1 MHNDAQRW
9 FYKKICNFKKD
20 EDGGIMILALMLF
33 VCMIVAG
40 GLAVDL
46 ANHERT
52 RTYLQT
58 HLDNAVLAA
67 ASLSQDMDS
76 EDVVLSYMASSGVDT
91 STINVETDIE
101 RIGGIVVGR
110 TVYATMNDDVR
121 TYFFRYFD
129 YDALEMTIES
139 RAVERVEDIEISL
152 ALDVSGSMKRPT
164 SDGRS
169 WKIDALKQ
177 AASVFVDEVL
187 SEAEEGRVSISIIP
201 YSTKVNAGADL
212 LDYYN
217 TTTEHDY
224 SHCVDFEEDDFRSLS
239 IYPNSLLQRTA
250 HFQFQGT
257 RTYDYWE
264 REWVRDD
271 PSKGEWAC
279 RIDQGFEIT
288 PLSSSAIDLKAH
300 IDSLTPEGSTS
311 IDVGVK
317 WALALLDESAQ
328 GPVSALVAEGK
339 INPAFRG
346 RPHPHSAQNNMKVLV
361 IMTDGENQTEYRM
374 RDKYASGES
383 NVFKFTAANGD
394 GPYYNVVSEER
405 SGANDGSYPYGE
417 DYFYPPYPTP
427 ENHKYLWDG
436 RLWSNMLLN
445 EHTGLSENYRQS
457 LNKKKLTWPEIWNEM
472 SPDYFAHNFI
482 GKQENNSRDGDYE
495 RDRFWDKMIK
505 TVSADEKDDRL
516 RDICATARA
525 AGIVTYTIG
534 MEVKEDDSLELLK
547 ECASTEA
554 HYFDVE
560 GMELQ
565 TAFEMIASSI
575 SMLRLT
581 K

>member
-1 MHNDAQRW
+1 MHNDAPRW

-101 RIGGIVVGR
+101 QIGGIVVGR
-110 TVYATMNDDVR
+110 TVYASMDDDVR

-129 YDALEMTIES
+129 HDALEMKIES

-152 ALDVSGSMKRPT
+152 ALDVSGSMDWPT

-177 AASVFVDEVL
+177 AASGFVDEVL

-239 IYPNSLLQRTA
+239 IYPNSLLQRSA

-257 RTYDYWE
+257 DIY
-264 REWVRDD
+264 D
-271 PSKGEWAC
+271 PSEGQWAC

-288 PLSSSAIDLKAH
+288 PLSSSATDLKAQ
-300 IDSLTPEGSTS
+300 INSLTPEGSTS

-328 GPVSALVAEGK
+328 GPVSALVTEGK

-346 RPHPHSAQNNMKVLV
+346 RPHPHRAQNNMKVLV
-361 IMTDGENQTEYRM
+361 IMTDGKNQTEYRV
-374 RDKYASGES
+374 RDRYASGES

-405 SGANDGSYPYGE
+405 AGAHDGSYPYGE

-427 ENHKYLWDG
+427 YNHKYLWQG

-445 EHTGLSENYRQS
+445 EHTGLSESYRQS
-457 LNKKKLTWPEIWNEM
+457 LDKKKLTWPEIWNEM
-472 SPDYFAHNFI
+472 SPDYFSYNFI
-482 GKQENNSRDGDYE
+482 GEQENYW
-495 RDRFWDKMIK
+495 RDRNTERNNFWNSMIE

-516 RDICATARA
+516 RDICATARV

-534 MEVKEDDSLELLK
+534 MEVEEEDSLELLK
-547 ECASTEA
+547 GCASTEA